1 MVVSVFKRIV
11 SNLDD
16 FLFGV
21 FGVIVGLIAYDYVV
35 KPYIL
40 KKFLKR

>member
-1 MVVSVFKRIV
+1 MLRVLSRIWH
-11 SNLDD
+11 NLDD

-21 FGVIVGLIAYDYVV
+21 FGVIVGLAGYEYVV
-35 KPYIL
+35 KPYVI

>member
-1 MVVSVFKRIV
+1 MVVSVFRRIV

-21 FGVIVGLIAYDYVV
+21 FGVIAGLIAYDYVV

-40 KKFLKR
+40 ERFFKR

>member
-1 MVVSVFKRIV
+1 MFGLFKRIV
-11 SNLDD
+11 ENLDD

-21 FGVIVGLIAYDYVV
+21 FGVIVGLAGYEYVV
-35 KPYIL
+35 KPYVI